1 MIQQRFPKPQE
12 SSTAGL
18 LTRLSA
24 EPPDG
29 RLVFGDE
36 RVVDFLDTVSRR
48 LLAPTLTRSHPE
60 LAALGFFLRRSRLR
74 RLLSDLANRPAEVR
88 VPRGLVFH
96 IPPANVASLLVYPW
110 ALSMLAGNANVVRL
124 PTRGSET
131 TEPLLEL
138 LCECAEDAAPAVS
151 HSQSVVAYGRDEE
164 VTAAL
169 SAACRLRV
177 LWGGDRT
184 VQELRRFQLG
194 PDVRD
199 LAMADRCSL
208 CAISAR
214 SWLAASSSER
224 EDVVEGFY
232 NDAYWYGQA
241 ACASP
246 LTVCWIGSPAQ
257 AEAARRDFSDRLEA
271 VVAKREPR
279 IEPEIAIQKRVA
291 TYGLA
296 AEGDVEAIRHVSNA
310 LAIVS
315 LAPGRLLDRW
325 SGTGTFG
332 LATFASLLDL
342 VPLITT
348 RHQTMGYFGLSRA
361 ELVSFVEAL
370 GGRGIDRL
378 VPIGEAL
385 AFEPVWDGYDL
396 VHEFS
401 KLVTVR

>member
-1 MIQQRFPKPQE
+1 MLQRFPARLE
-12 SSTAGL
+12 LSTEQL

-29 RLVFGDE
+29 RLAFGDE
-36 RVVDFLDTVSRR
+36 RVLDFLDTLSRR
-48 LLAPTLTRSHPE
+48 LLAPVITRSHPE

-74 RLLSDLANRPAEVR
+74 RLIADLGSRPSEVR

-96 IPPANVASLLVYPW
+96 VPPANVASLLVYPW

-124 PTRGSET
+124 STRGSET

-138 LCECAEDAAPAVS
+138 LCESTADAAPAVL

-164 VTAAL
+164 VTAAV

-184 VQELRRFQLG
+184 VRELRRFPLG

-208 CAISAR
+208 CAISAQG
-214 SWLAASSSER
+214 WLAASPAKR
-224 EDVVEGFY
+224 EGIVEDFY
-232 NDAYWYGQA
+232 KDAYWYGQS

-246 LTVCWIGSPAQ
+246 LTVCWIGPPAQ
-257 AEAARRDFSDRLEA
+257 ADTARRDFTDRLEA
-271 VVAKREPR
+271 VVARNEPQ
-279 IEPEIAIQKRVA
+279 IEPEIAIEKRVA

-296 AEGDVEAIRHVSNA
+296 AEGDALEILHPSNA
-310 LAIVS
+310 LATVS
-315 LAPGRLLDRW
+315 LAPGRLLDQW

-332 LATFASLLDL
+332 LAVFPDLLDL
-342 VPLITT
+342 VPLITR
-348 RHQTMGYFGLSRA
+348 RHQTMSHFGFSR
-361 ELVSFVEAL
+361 ERLVSFVEAL
-370 GGRGIDRL
+370 RGRGLDRL